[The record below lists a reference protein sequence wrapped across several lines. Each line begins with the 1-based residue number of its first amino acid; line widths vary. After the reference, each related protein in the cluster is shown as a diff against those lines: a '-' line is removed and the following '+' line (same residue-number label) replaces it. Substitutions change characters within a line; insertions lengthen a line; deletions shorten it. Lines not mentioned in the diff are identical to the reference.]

1 MYSVRFHLARGPHYK
16 FWQIKNLKD
25 KNEAPLYVDPDK
37 NRIVLKDCTL
47 KVNENKAKRVHAAGI
62 KDVCGWIQCSHFFLN
77 DTNLFYSSMFDSFPC
92 LKFNPIVDVNWRID
106 TNQNFIM
113 NNKTFPELLTNGN
126 KVYVAELMSIY
137 AA

>member
-113 NNKTFPELLTNGN
+113 NNKTFPELLTSGN

>member
-126 KVYVAELMSIY
+126 KVYVAELMSMY

>member
-16 FWQIKNLKD
+16 FWQIRNLKD

-126 KVYVAELMSIY
+126 KVYVAELMSMY